1 MNRRHMAL
9 VVAGFLG
16 LVLLTPLKELVGRD
30 LPFPDFAL
38 IVVLYTASRVKGSW
52 AAGGTVAVLL
62 GYLADLF
69 SGAPKGLYG
78 LTLGLAYYGVRLL
91 GTRLSFHGKLAQALS
106 TGLVGLVTA
115 VAQSGLAAAAG
126 PYPFWGSIQ
135 TALTTVA
142 VTALFAPLGFS
153 LLERLDRKM
162 APEIVLGG
170 SLR

>member
-1 MNRRHMAL
+1 MNRRHVAL
-9 VVAGFLG
+9 TVAGFLG
-16 LVLLTPLKELVGRD
+16 LVILTPLKELVGHD

-52 AAGGTVAVLL
+52 AAGGAVAVFV

-78 LTLGLAYYGVRLL
+78 LTLGLAYFGVRLL
-91 GTRLSFHGKLAQALS
+91 GTRMSFRGKLSQVLS
-106 TGLVGLVTA
+106 TALVGLVA
-115 VAQSGLAAAAG
+115 CPAQAALAAAAG

-135 TALTTVA
+135 SALATVV
-142 VTALFAPLGFS
+142 VTALVAPLGFS
-153 LLERLDRKM
+153 LLERLDRRM